1 MDEADNIINNSTPQP
16 ANVTPGKDL
25 SIDKKVN
32 ESREETININV
43 IKPEM
48 ESEKKIEK
56 TVKNTVTAS
65 VEHKIEYV
73 DNSKEKNKEVT
84 SSATKVFKPEYREDD

>member
-56 TVKNTVTAS
+56 TVTAS